1 MKVFYVIR
9 AEEVRTKL
17 FAIQADTPEKAE
29 AIVQR
34 LLNEGAISA
43 DAESSVAVEYE
54 DCSMDSRSEAIK
66 SSDLLLD
73 SQDLEEMG
81 IFEER

>member
-1 MKVFYVIR
+1 MFHIIR
-9 AEEVRTKL
+9 VEEVRSKL

-34 LLNEGAISA
+34 LFNGGAISA
-43 DAESSVAVEYE
+43 DAESSVTVEYE
-54 DCSMDSRSEAIK
+54 DYSVGSRSEASK

-81 IFEER
+81 IFEEE